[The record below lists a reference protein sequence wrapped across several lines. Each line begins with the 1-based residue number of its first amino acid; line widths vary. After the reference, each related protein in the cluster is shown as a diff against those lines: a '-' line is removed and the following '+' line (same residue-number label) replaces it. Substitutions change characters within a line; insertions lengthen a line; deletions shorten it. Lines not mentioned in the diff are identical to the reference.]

1 MTANLCPLEDGEEAH
16 GLTPKP
22 VSLPSPPHCSAPQPG
37 VPQPGH
43 TGISSPLLCPLPLPR
58 LFPTTVPIPGVGHPG
73 AAVPFIPGP

>member
-22 VSLPSPPHCSAPQPG
+22 MSLPSPPHCSAPQPG
-37 VPQPGH
+37 R
-43 TGISSPLLCPLPLPR
+43 TGISSPLLCPLPLPWP
-58 LFPTTVPIPGVGHPG
+58 FPTTVPIPGIGHRG